1 MIASENFSADVIRA
15 QIEAILRAWGMSEE
29 KLRLTAEVMVETDLR
44 GIDSHGISMLTQYA
58 QMQKA
63 GQLQL
68 QAEPRI
74 VRQSAS
80 TALLDGGAGLGHP
93 AALMG
98 MNLAIEKALAHDV
111 GVVSVFNSHHFGA
124 AGYYATMAAERG
136 LIGVVSSTTRVISV
150 VPTNGVE
157 RVLGT
162 NPIAVAVPAGRHP
175 SLCVDMSTSVVAA
188 NKVKVYA
195 LQGKDLPAGWVI
207 DGDGQPVTD
216 SGRAFRQIFEGQE
229 GGLTPVGGDGSDMG
243 GHKGYGL
250 GLIAQV
256 LSGSLSGASFSPVRN
271 RTQKPSD
278 PDNIGHFFMA
288 LNPAAFRPFD
298 AFQSDVEVVIETL
311 HATRPVHEDKPVL
324 VPGDPEWA
332 AREERLVTGIP
343 IPETLKLK
351 VREIAE
357 AAGAPYLL
365 QPAMA
370 A

>member
-1 MIASENFSADVIRA
+1 
-15 QIEAILRAWGMSEE
+15 
-29 KLRLTAEVMVETDLR
+29 
-44 GIDSHGISMLTQYA
+44 
-58 QMQKA
+58 
-63 GQLQL
+63 
-68 QAEPRI
+68 
-74 VRQSAS
+74 
-80 TALLDGGAGLGHP
+80 
-93 AALMG
+93 
-98 MNLAIEKALAHDV
+98 
-111 GVVSVFNSHHFGA
+111 
-124 AGYYATMAAERG
+124 
-136 LIGVVSSTTRVISV
+136 
-150 VPTNGVE
+150 
-157 RVLGT
+157 
-162 NPIAVAVPAGRHP
+162 
-175 SLCVDMSTSVVAA
+175 MSTSVVAA

-207 DGDGQPVTD
+207 DGHGQPVTD

-250 GLIAQV
+250 GLIAQI

-298 AFQSDVEVVIETL
+298 AFQSDVEVVIDTL
-311 HATRPVHEDKPVL
+311 HATKPIREDEPVL
-324 VPGDPEWA
+324 VPGEPEWA

>member
-111 GVVSVFNSHHFGA
+111 GIVSVFNSHHFGA

-162 NPIAVAVPAGRHP
+162 NPIAVAVPAGPHP

-216 SGRAFRQIFEGQE
+216 SGRAFRQIFEGHE

-250 GLIAQV
+250 GLIAQI

-298 AFQSDVEVVIETL
+298 AFQSDVEVVIDTL
-311 HATRPVHEDKPVL
+311 HATKPVHEDEPVL
-324 VPGDPEWA
+324 VPGEPEWA
-332 AREERLVTGIP
+332 ARQERLVTGIP